1 MPSTS
6 LRNLARAA
14 VILAGLSLTSCSATP
29 PSPMEGVIARERVA
43 STRPGRFV
51 LGECAAARSEGAPGA
66 SSVGNPRA
74 REGAQRGLE
83 FLARAAGEWQSRNNC
98 YGCHVQAVTLEA
110 MSVGRH
116 HRYEVPRREL
126 DAMLH
131 GMLDI
136 SGGARGPSGLSVAG
150 SPSHLIETAKAFGAA
165 AFAHYDERVG
175 PDVRR
180 ELLEAAEAL
189 LGYQQGDGS
198 VKEGY
203 TLLPIAAGRTQAT
216 MQAAQAFRQ
225 AHARTA
231 DERWLPPLRKAET
244 YLQSRATALSD
255 DPGAPTQE
263 VNYSLIGLM
272 AAGVGPGERTARSLV
287 RRIEELE
294 RPGGGWGF
302 AREDAPHAFATGQTL
317 YALRVAGMSDSSPS
331 IARGTEWLLGHQDP
345 GGGWS
350 HAGFD
355 KAEAM
360 WGVLG
365 LVSLDVVS
373 VNVAGIEDGQ
383 RIEGVRA
390 ITAQGRDNGRGGVTR
405 MDLLLDDVPIHGACG
420 STLAY
425 QLDAAGLER
434 GSHLL
439 DVIATNAAGQSS
451 RRRIEI
457 LAGDIY
463 LTQLGSRF
471 TDGGTMLSMR
481 SLAPERLKGAVE
493 LRIFPA
499 GEGIAPAP
507 GAAPVWTTTQ
517 PGVEGPMSFFWAGK
531 ATNGEPAPRGRYVA
545 EVRLLDGR
553 GKALQTERVAFMN
566 DTPEAQRAAFAEV
579 EGQLLLDGAA
589 PAANTKIELVDDS
602 GNVLQTAVTTR
613 SGQYRFK
620 NVDKGAYKLRVQKRG
635 FERDEVSVQ
644 AAPASAPAKA
654 ADMNLRTTK

>member
-1 MPSTS
+1 MPSMIS
-6 LRNLARAA
+6 RSLARAA
-14 VILAGLSLTSCSATP
+14 AILAGLSLMSCSATVP
-29 PSPMEGVIARERVA
+29 APIDGGTARERVA
-43 STRPGRFV
+43 SAKPGRFV
-51 LGECAAARSEGAPGA
+51 LGECAGTRAGETRGARAE
-66 SSVGNPRA
+66 GNPRA

-83 FLARAAGEWQSRNNC
+83 FLARSAGEWQERNKC

-116 HRYEVPRREL
+116 HRYNVPQREL
-126 DAMLH
+126 EAMLH

-136 SGGARGPSGLSVAG
+136 NGGARGPNGLSVSG

-165 AFAHYDERVG
+165 AFAHYDERIG
-175 PDVRR
+175 PGVRK
-180 ELLEAAEAL
+180 ELLDAAEAL
-189 LGYQQGDGS
+189 LGYQQADGS

-231 DERWLPPLRKAET
+231 DERWLPPLRKAEA
-244 YLQSRATALSD
+244 YLQSRATSLSD
-255 DPGAPTQE
+255 DPAAPTQE
-263 VNYSLIGLM
+263 VNYALIGLM
-272 AAGVGPGERTARSLV
+272 AAGVGSGEQTVRSLV
-287 RRIEELE
+287 RRVEELE

-302 AREDAPHAFATGQTL
+302 TREDAPNAFATGQAL
-317 YALRVAGMSDSSPS
+317 YALRVAGMSDSSPI
-331 IARGTEWLLGHQDP
+331 IARGTEWLLGRQSG

-350 HAGFD
+350 QAGFD

-360 WGVLG
+360 WAVLG

-373 VNVAGIEDGQ
+373 VSLAGIEDGQ

-390 ITAQGRDNGRGGVTR
+390 ITAAGQDNGRSGVIR

-420 STLAY
+420 TTLAY
-425 QLDAAGLER
+425 QLDAAGLEP

-439 DVIATNAAGQSS
+439 DVVATNAAGQSS

-493 LRIFPA
+493 VRIFPA
-499 GEGIAPAP
+499 GEGTLPAP
-507 GAAPVWTTTQ
+507 GAAPVWTTSL
-517 PGVEGPMSFFWAGK
+517 PGVEGPMSFFWTGK
-531 ATNGEPAPRGRYVA
+531 ETNGEPAKRGRYVA
-545 EVRLLDGR
+545 EVRLLDGA

-579 EGQLLLDGAA
+579 EGQLMLDGAA
-589 PAANTKIELVDDS
+589 PAANTRVELVDDAGKVVQS
-602 GNVLQTAVTTR
+602 AVTTR

-620 NVDKGAYKLRVQKRG
+620 NVDKGAYKLRVQKKG
-635 FERDEVSVQ
+635 FAQDEVPVQ
-644 AAPASAPAKA
+644 AAPASAPARA
-654 ADMNLRTTK
+654 ADMKLNAL